1 MNTSEIRILALA
13 PTVFN
18 PSPCAQYSIANAP
31 LDFRRHVQLSLAFG
45 DHFKHRRRLNFG
57 TFGGLA
63 HFAASKYGRT
73 SILAVLARG
82 AISPRVLDLGT
93 PEARLRER
101 TTASVSRLLRCYL
114 HDAPRLR
121 LYHMFVPRVQSAR
134 RRCRPASPTWTEA
147 SAARNSRVVF
157 SSAHVASSNPC
168 LR

>member
-45 DHFKHRRRLNFG
+45 DHFKHRRPKFWDFWGFG
-57 TFGGLA
+57 TLCSF
-63 HFAASKYGRT
+63 KIYGRT

-157 SSAHVASSNPC
+157 SSANVASSNPC